1 MVLGFL
7 MTKGMLRIY
16 TYMSL
21 TFFLLFAFSC
31 SSYSKYASYNSI
43 PEKSEFYSNG
53 NYYRYTNEYYKIT
66 MLMFGDFVYAQNIQQ
81 YKKMMAD
88 KSITN
93 KIPFK
98 SRNKLLYAFTT
109 YHNNATVFEH
119 FFDISVG
126 QKKYPDSD
134 FIKTIKC
141 NNKNK
146 ITLVISE
153 NASRSDAKFLMDNFK
168 CIE

>member
-16 TYMSL
+16 IYMSL
-21 TFFLLFAFSC
+21 TFFLLFAVSC
-31 SSYSKYASYNSI
+31 TSYSKYASYNSI

-66 MLMFGDFVYAQNIQQ
+66 MLMYGDFVYAQNMQQ

-93 KIPFK
+93 KTPFK

-126 QKKYPDSD
+126 QKKYTDSD

-153 NASRSDAKFLMDNFK
+153 NISESGAKFLMDNFK

>member
-1 MVLGFL
+1 
-7 MTKGMLRIY
+7 
-16 TYMSL
+16 MSL
-21 TFFLLFAFSC
+21 TFFLLFAVSC
-31 SSYSKYASYNSI
+31 TSYSKYASYNSI

-66 MLMFGDFVYAQNIQQ
+66 MLMFGDFVYAQNMQQ

-98 SRNKLLYAFTT
+98 SRNKLLYALTT
-109 YHNNATVFEH
+109 YHNDATAFEY
-119 FFDISVG
+119 FLDISIG
-126 QKKYPDSD
+126 KKKSYPNGYYK
-134 FIKTIKC
+134 KTIKC
-141 NNKNK
+141 NNKSK

>member
-21 TFFLLFAFSC
+21 TFFLLFAVSC
-31 SSYSKYASYNSI
+31 TSYSKYASYNSI

-66 MLMFGDFVYAQNIQQ
+66 MLMFGDFVYAQNMQQ

-126 QKKYPDSD
+126 QKKYLDSD

-141 NNKNK
+141 NNKSK

-153 NASRSDAKFLMDNFK
+153 NASRSDAKFLIDNFK

>member
-1 MVLGFL
+1 
-7 MTKGMLRIY
+7 
-16 TYMSL
+16 
-21 TFFLLFAFSC
+21 
-31 SSYSKYASYNSI
+31 
-43 PEKSEFYSNG
+43 
-53 NYYRYTNEYYKIT
+53 
-66 MLMFGDFVYAQNIQQ
+66 MFGDFVYAQNMQQ
-81 YKKMMAD
+81 YRKIMDD

-119 FFDISVG
+119 FFDISAG
-126 QKKYPDSD
+126 QKKYPDSN

-141 NNKNK
+141 NKKNK
-146 ITLVISE
+146 VTLVISKNISKNE
-153 NASRSDAKFLMDNFK
+153 AQFLMDNFK